1 MKSTKMIFKKYHDY
15 LSNKKGFIPPRDF
28 IRNFGHVHIPEL
40 IYQGELTDD
49 FIESIRNDSTLKEGV
64 VIKGTRQTKGLDMV
78 WMSKIKTNVWL
89 EKIREKLGEKALIEE
104 FNGKIE
110 LITI

>member
-1 MKSTKMIFKKYHDY
+1 MKSTK
-15 LSNKKGFIPPRDF
+15 
-28 IRNFGHVHIPEL
+28 
-40 IYQGELTDD
+40 DD